1 MSFTKD
7 IKQEVSLK
15 ELSKDEAKAELSAL
29 IQLTSSLSISNRGL
43 ALVSITENAAVSR
56 TIYKLCKDLYEI
68 EITPSVKRRMNL
80 KKNLI
85 YMLRLEGNVKDI
97 LTDLGLYSPRGFLEK
112 PLHKIVSKE
121 STARAYL
128 TGAFMAEG
136 SVHSL
141 QTTNHHLEI
150 KAAGEEH
157 ANFLVELLEEFL
169 IPAKII
175 NRRNHYIVYVKSAEK
190 IADFLRCIEAT
201 DSLLT
206 FEDARISRDFTS
218 NMTRLNN
225 VDVANVVKSMEAG
238 KSQLDDIRI
247 LEEHDIVRSL
257 DEKLRDVIEL
267 RKENPE
273 ASLNE
278 LCEEYRIKKGVTV
291 SKSGLK
297 HRFVK
302 IHELREKVEKV
313 NEN

>member
-7 IKQEVSLK
+7 IKQEVSHK
-15 ELSKDEAKAELSAL
+15 ELTTDEAKAELSAL
-29 IQLTSSLSISNRGL
+29 IQLTSSISISNRGL
-43 ALVSITENAAVSR
+43 AMVSVTENAAVSR
-56 TIYKLCKDLYEI
+56 TIYKLCKELYEV
-68 EITPSVKRRMNL
+68 EIIPSVKRRMNL

-85 YMLRLEGNVKDI
+85 YMLRLEGNVREI
-97 LTDLGLYSPRGFLEK
+97 LTDLGLYSTRGILEK

-121 STARAYL
+121 STAKAYL

-136 SVHSL
+136 SINSP
-141 QTTNHHLEI
+141 QTTNYHLEI
-150 KAAGEEH
+150 KAASEEH
-157 ANFLVELLEEFL
+157 AKFLVELLDEFM
-169 IPAKII
+169 IPAKVMD
-175 NRRNHYIVYVKSAEK
+175 RRNHYIVYVKSAEK

-201 DSLLT
+201 DSLLA

-225 VDVANVVKSMEAG
+225 VDVANVVKSMEAA
-238 KSQLDDIRI
+238 KNQLEDIQI
-247 LEEHDIVRSL
+247 LEEYGLTKHL
-257 DEKLRDVIEL
+257 DEKLLDVIEL

-278 LCEEYRIKKGVTV
+278 LCEEYKIKKGITV

-302 IHELREKVEKV
+302 IHELREKVEKK
-313 NEN
+313 

>member
-15 ELSKDEAKAELSAL
+15 ELTEEEARAELSAL

-43 ALVSITENAAVSR
+43 ALISKTENASVSR
-56 TIYKLCKDLYEI
+56 TIYRLCRELYTV

-85 YMLRLEGNVKDI
+85 YNLRLDGNVKDI
-97 LTDLGLYSPRGFLEK
+97 LTDLGIYSSRGLLEK
-112 PLHKIVSKE
+112 PLKKIVAKDD
-121 STARAYL
+121 TARAYL

-136 SVHSL
+136 SINSP
-141 QTTNHHLEI
+141 QTTNYHLEI
-150 KAAGEEH
+150 KASSNEH
-157 ANFLVELLEEFL
+157 AEFLVELLERFG

-175 NRRNHYIVYVKSAEK
+175 ERRNHSIVYVKAAEK
-190 IADFLRCIEAT
+190 IGDFLRCIEA
-201 DSLLT
+201 SECLMT

-225 VDVANVVKSMEAG
+225 VDVANEVKSMEAAT
-238 KSQLDDIRI
+238 KQLEDIQV
-247 LEEHDIVRSL
+247 LEEYDMIKNL
-257 DEKLRDVIEL
+257 DEKLKDVIEL

-278 LCEEYRIKKGVTV
+278 LAEIYRIQKGVTV

-302 IHELREKVEKV
+302 IHELREKVDKKDEK
-313 NEN
+313 

>member
-7 IKQEVSLK
+7 IKQEVSHK
-15 ELSKDEAKAELSAL
+15 ELTTDEAKAELSAL
-29 IQLTSSLSISNRGL
+29 IQLTSSISISNRGL
-43 ALVSITENAAVSR
+43 AMVSVTENAAVSR
-56 TIYKLCKDLYEI
+56 TIYKLCKELYEV
-68 EITPSVKRRMNL
+68 EIIPSVKRRMNL

-85 YMLRLEGNVKDI
+85 YMLRLEGNVREI
-97 LTDLGLYSPRGFLEK
+97 LTDLGLYSTRGILEK

-121 STARAYL
+121 STAKAYL

-136 SVHSL
+136 SINSP
-141 QTTNHHLEI
+141 QTTNYHLEI
-150 KAAGEEH
+150 KAASEEH
-157 ANFLVELLEEFL
+157 AKFLVELLEEFM
-169 IPAKII
+169 IPAKVMD
-175 NRRNHYIVYVKSAEK
+175 RRNHYIVYVKSAEK

-201 DSLLT
+201 DSLLA

-225 VDVANVVKSMEAG
+225 VDVANVVKSMEAA
-238 KSQLDDIRI
+238 KNQLEDIQI
-247 LEEHDIVRSL
+247 LEEYGLTKHL
-257 DEKLRDVIEL
+257 DEKLLDVIEL

-278 LCEEYRIKKGVTV
+278 LCEEYKIKKGITV

-302 IHELREKVEKV
+302 IHELREKVEKK
-313 NEN
+313 